1 MKRLSVL
8 SPLVAVLALLMLL
21 TGCNGDPATDTYKTL
36 RIAGV
41 TYDATM
47 QAAGDA
53 YRSGHLTDE
62 QKDTLIK
69 YGTAFY
75 GAWHTAREALEV
87 YVETKNP
94 DAAMRDRLLSLGT
107 AALTKW
113 TTFRDYARD
122 MGVLIEGGER

>member
-1 MKRLSVL
+1 MKRFSVL
-8 SPLVAVLALLMLL
+8 SPLVAILALLLIL
-21 TGCNGDPATDTYKTL
+21 PGCNADPVTETYKTL

-53 YRSGHLTDE
+53 YRSGRLTDA

-75 GAWHTAREALEV
+75 GAWHTAREALAI
-87 YVETKNP
+87 YAETEKP
-94 DAAMRDRLLSLGT
+94 DAVMRERLLSLGS
-107 AALTKW
+107 AALAKW

-122 MGVLIEGGER
+122 MGVLIERGQ